1 MFENTKKKN
10 QKKMH
15 SNLCEL
21 REKNQV
27 LKRKNPWGMIF
38 FERLLYTVEYLE
50 KDEPDVIYF
59 VDVFISWI
67 YSTLY

>member
-1 MFENTKKKN
+1 
-10 QKKMH
+10 
-15 SNLCEL
+15 
-21 REKNQV
+21 
-27 LKRKNPWGMIF
+27 MIF

-50 KDEPDVIYF
+50 KDKPDVIYF

>member
-1 MFENTKKKN
+1 
-10 QKKMH
+10 MH

-21 REKNQV
+21 REKKISGFKQEN
-27 LKRKNPWGMIF
+27 LWGMIF

-50 KDEPDVIYF
+50 KDKPDVIYF

>member
-1 MFENTKKKN
+1 
-10 QKKMH
+10 MH

-21 REKNQV
+21 REKKKSGFKQEN
-27 LKRKNPWGMIF
+27 LWGMIF
-38 FERLLYTVEYLE
+38 FGRLLYKVEYLE
-50 KDEPDVIYF
+50 KDKPDVIYF